1 VTGGAPTEALRQL
14 LAKLPNRLPLHRL
27 DRLWLFPPR
36 EVAGRE
42 TGLVVIS
49 LIPDDEPRGTRSVL
63 TLRYD
68 VRGKGPDRRFSDTLV
83 EQGTA
88 PAELISRIIDGVRQR
103 LADDAADPAVH
114 EIAGDPLRWS
124 ELAST
129 LGFAQVDPGSGE

>member
-1 VTGGAPTEALRQL
+1 VTGGTSSEALRQL
-14 LAKLPNRLPLHRL
+14 LGTLPDRVPLHRL

-49 LIPDDEPRGTRSVL
+49 LLPEDEPGGPRSVL
-63 TLRYD
+63 TLRYE
-68 VRGKGPDRRFSDTLV
+68 VRGTGTRRQFSDTLV

-88 PAELISRIIDGVRQR
+88 PAERISRIIDGVRQR

-114 EIAGDPLRWS
+114 EIAGDLSRWS
-124 ELAST
+124 ELAAT

>member
-1 VTGGAPTEALRQL
+1 MTGAAPSEALRQL
-14 LAKLPNRLPLHRL
+14 LATLPDRLPLHRL

-49 LIPDDEPRGTRSVL
+49 LLPEDEPGGPRSVL

-68 VRGKGPDRRFSDTLV
+68 VRGTGTKRKVSDTLV

-114 EIAGDPLRWS
+114 EIAGDPVRWT